1 MGYIFIFWCNL
12 KYKPD
17 FIGIFSQ
24 MKTESFSIRAGRYIT
39 QPTGYKAFIPA
50 PLPPDP
56 PIVWDEELQNLLSKA
71 DMALGRL
78 DGIATLL
85 PNPDLF
91 VAMYVRKEAVLSSQ
105 IEGTRATLIDI
116 LDYETTGEKVK
127 DVDEVV
133 NYVRAM
139 NKGLERLASL
149 PLSLRLIREI
159 HEELLKGVRGEH
171 RTPGEFRTSQNWIGP
186 PGSTINNAVFV
197 PPPPREMHTA
207 LSDLEKFIYKKGNLP
222 ALVKNALIHGQFETI
237 HPFLDG
243 NGRVGRLLITFNL
256 VHGGIL
262 KRPLLYLSYYFK
274 RNQQDYYERLNK
286 VRNKGDWEGWLR
298 FFFKGVY
305 ETSEQATE
313 TAQEIIALQERDRV
327 RFVDSPNGLKLM
339 DHLFMNPLVTVNEI
353 RRLTGISNA
362 TAGRLVT
369 QMIELGILDEI
380 TGYARNRKFIYKDY
394 FNILEEGVEDS

>member
-1 MGYIFIFWCNL
+1 
-12 KYKPD
+12 
-17 FIGIFSQ
+17 
-24 MKTESFSIRAGRYIT
+24 MKTEGSPTRAGRYIT
-39 QPTGYKAFIPA
+39 QLTGYKAFIPV

-56 PIVWDEELQNLLSKA
+56 PISWDEELQNLLSKA

-78 DGIATLL
+78 DGIATIL

-116 LDYETTGEKVK
+116 LDYETTGQMVK

-139 NKGLERLASL
+139 NRGLERLTSL

-186 PGSTINNAVFV
+186 PGSTINNAAFI
-197 PPPPREMHTA
+197 PPPPHEMQTT
-207 LSDLEKFIYKKGNLP
+207 LGDLEKFIHKGDSLP
-222 ALVKNALIHGQFETI
+222 ALVKNALIHAQFETI

-243 NGRVGRLLITFNL
+243 NGRIGRLLITFIL
-256 VHGGIL
+256 VHDDIL

-274 RNQQDYYERLNK
+274 LNRQEYYERLNNI
-286 VRNKGDWEGWLR
+286 RNKGDWEGWLK
-298 FFFKGVY
+298 FFLKGVY
-305 ETSEQATE
+305 EVSLQATE
-313 TAQEIIALQERDRV
+313 NAQKTIALQERDRV
-327 RFVDSPNGLKLM
+327 RFVNSPDGLRLM
-339 DHLFMNPLVTVNEI
+339 DHLFMNPLVTIHEI
-353 RRLTGISNA
+353 RRLTGISHA
-362 TAGRLVT
+362 TAGRLVK
-369 QMIELGILDEI
+369 QMTELGILDEI
-380 TGYARNRKFIYKDY
+380 TGYARNRKFLYKDY
-394 FNILEEGVEDS
+394 FNILKEGVEDSSLTGRN

>member
-1 MGYIFIFWCNL
+1 
-12 KYKPD
+12 
-17 FIGIFSQ
+17 
-24 MKTESFSIRAGRYIT
+24 MKTEGSPTRAGRYIT
-39 QPTGYKAFIPA
+39 QLTGYKAFIPV

-56 PIVWDEELQNLLSKA
+56 PIAWDEELQNLLSKA

-78 DGIATLL
+78 DGIATIL

-116 LDYETTGEKVK
+116 LDYETTGQMVK

-139 NKGLERLASL
+139 NRGLERLTSL

-186 PGSTINNAVFV
+186 PGSTINNAAFI
-197 PPPPREMHTA
+197 PPPPHEMQTA
-207 LSDLEKFIYKKGNLP
+207 LGDLEKFIHKGDSLP
-222 ALVKNALIHGQFETI
+222 ALVKNALIHAQFETI

-243 NGRVGRLLITFNL
+243 NGRIGRLLITFIL
-256 VHGGIL
+256 VHDDIL
-262 KRPLLYLSYYFK
+262 KKPFLYLSYYFK
-274 RNQQDYYERLNK
+274 RNRQEYYEQLNNI
-286 VRNKGDWEGWLR
+286 RNKGDWEGWLK
-298 FFFKGVY
+298 FFLKGVY
-305 ETSEQATE
+305 EVSQQAME
-313 TAQEIIALQERDRV
+313 TAQKTIALQERDRV
-327 RFVDSPNGLKLM
+327 RFVNSPDGLRLM
-339 DHLFMNPLVTVNEI
+339 DHLFMNPLVTIHEI

-362 TAGRLVT
+362 TAGRLVK
-369 QMIELGILDEI
+369 QMTELGILDEI
-380 TGYARNRKFIYKDY
+380 TGYARNRKFLYKDY
-394 FNILEEGVEDS
+394 FNILKEGVEDSSFTGRD